1 MLLRM
6 IGVAV
11 KPTKQDIQR
20 TFEVPVGMPRRQGTS
35 KSCPIDDVDDQ
46 SDKSQMLDAETVQ
59 DA

>member
-1 MLLRM
+1 M

-46 SDKSQMLDAETVQ
+46 SDKSQMHDAETVQ